1 MVSQSYLLL
10 SPFGKTIL
18 SYRQAVYSC
27 VQSIPAC
34 MRSGAI
40 TAALRVVTYAL
51 LWDSLVAQ
59 PRIESRE
66 G

>member
-1 MVSQSYLLL
+1 MMAESYRFPP
-10 SPFGKTIL
+10 SFGKTIL

-59 PRIESRE
+59 PRVESRE